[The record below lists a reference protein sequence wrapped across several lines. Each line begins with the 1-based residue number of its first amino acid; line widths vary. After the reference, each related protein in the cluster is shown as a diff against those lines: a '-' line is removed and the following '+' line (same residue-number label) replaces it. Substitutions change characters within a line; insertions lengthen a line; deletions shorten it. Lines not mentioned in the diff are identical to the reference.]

1 MKTTPFFSIIIPIR
15 SENDYLKETLAH
27 LDSQKFKSFETLVI
41 TDKISKSS
49 NPSIKRNLGASK
61 AKGKYLVFL
70 DDDSYPDD
78 SYLLNAS
85 QLITFHSTYSGFC
98 GPTLTPPTDN
108 IYQQASGLFWQSF
121 LGSGGAG
128 SYRNSPQV
136 ARFVDDYPTV
146 NLIIKKSDFDSIG
159 GFQTKYWPGED
170 TILCLDIV
178 TKLHKKIYYH
188 PSLIVYHH
196 RRSVIVPHL
205 QQIKR
210 YALHRGLFARIFP
223 KTSLKIGYLL
233 PSLFFLYLLSIP
245 ILKIYFPLY
254 LYLLLL
260 LITFISFLVSRFSI
274 VVSFLATI
282 TIPIT
287 HIFYGILFLIGLL
300 SPDIKFKPHLVNKKT
315 GKYIGG

>member
-1 MKTTPFFSIIIPIR
+1 MKTSPFFSIIIPIR
-15 SENDYLKETLAH
+15 TENDYLKETLTH
-27 LDSQKFKSFETLVI
+27 LDSQIFKSFETLVI

-49 NPSIKRNLGASK
+49 NPSIKRNIGASK

-70 DDDSYPDD
+70 DDDSYPDPNL
-78 SYLLNAS
+78 LLNAS
-85 QLITFHSTYSGFC
+85 QLITVHPSYAGFC
-98 GPTLTPPTDN
+98 GPTLTPPSDN
-108 IYQQASGLFWQSF
+108 IFQQASGLFWQSF

-128 SYRNSPQV
+128 SYRNSAQI
-136 ARFVDDYPTV
+136 ARFVEDYPTV
-146 NLIIKKSDFDSIG
+146 NLIINKKDFQSIG

-170 TILCLDIV
+170 TILCLDII

-196 RRSVIVPHL
+196 RRSVIIPHL
-205 QQIKR
+205 QQIRR

-223 KTSLKIGYLL
+223 KTSLKLGYFL

-245 ILKIYFPLY
+245 ILKFYYPLY

-260 LITFISFLVSRFSI
+260 LITYSLFLKAHNNL
-274 VVSFLATI
+274 VVSLLATI

-287 HIFYGILFLIGLL
+287 HLFYGILFLIGLL
-300 SPDIKFKPHLVNKKT
+300 SPDIKFTPHKVNKKT
-315 GKYIGG
+315 GRYIGG